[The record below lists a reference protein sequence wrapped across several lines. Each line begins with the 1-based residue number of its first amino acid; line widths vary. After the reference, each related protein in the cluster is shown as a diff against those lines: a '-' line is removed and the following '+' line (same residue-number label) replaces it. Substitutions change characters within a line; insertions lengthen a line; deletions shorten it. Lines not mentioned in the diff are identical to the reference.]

1 MFLSAATGS
10 KVRMLTFWPTLV
22 DGSKLCAGASLFGG
36 QARYY
41 GGVSL
46 LFSTP
51 SRLWSPRLWTFSRWM
66 ATTYFSTAA
75 LDIHRKK
82 KPPWKKSYFCL
93 SSMCLQLTAEE
104 ASYDIGSIIFDD
116 HQKCPPLAV
125 WSVVII
131 DILPAKNSGKSVPKS
146 FYFYAG
152 DRKIVFLIE
161 KMYFVRNKLRFRYT
175 LF

>member
-1 MFLSAATGS
+1 
-10 KVRMLTFWPTLV
+10 MLTFWPTLV

-66 ATTYFSTAA
+66 TTTYFSTVA

-82 KPPWKKSYFCL
+82 KLPEKKKVIFVYPRCVYSWPPRKLATTSALLF
-93 SSMCLQLTAEE
+93 
-104 ASYDIGSIIFDD
+104 FDD

-131 DILPAKNSGKSVPKS
+131 DILPAKNSGKSVHKS
-146 FYFYAG
+146 FS
-152 DRKIVFLIE
+152 FLCRWQKKCFPYCIE
-161 KMYFVRNKLRFRYT
+161 MYFVRNKLRFRYT
-175 LF
+175 SF